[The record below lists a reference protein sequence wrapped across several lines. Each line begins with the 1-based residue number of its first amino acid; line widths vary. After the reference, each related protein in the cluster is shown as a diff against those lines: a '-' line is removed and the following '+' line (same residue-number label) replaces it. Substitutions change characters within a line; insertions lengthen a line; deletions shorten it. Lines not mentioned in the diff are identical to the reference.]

1 MNDMY
6 LKRSNTTCSSV
17 ETQEQQV
24 SYMSFPHKY
33 WYEPV
38 QMEFFHEREKMVEP
52 NQPVV
57 TLRRKMKKRKRK
69 KFSLAGME
77 TVVVE
82 M

>member
-1 MNDMY
+1 
-6 LKRSNTTCSSV
+6 
-17 ETQEQQV
+17 
-24 SYMSFPHKY
+24 
-33 WYEPV
+33 
-38 QMEFFHEREKMVEP
+38 MEFFHEKEKMVEP
-52 NQPVV
+52 NLQEV